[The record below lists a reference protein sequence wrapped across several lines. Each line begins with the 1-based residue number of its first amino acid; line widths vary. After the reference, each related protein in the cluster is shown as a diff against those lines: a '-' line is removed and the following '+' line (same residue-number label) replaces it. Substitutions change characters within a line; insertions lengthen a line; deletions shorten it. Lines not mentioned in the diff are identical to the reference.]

1 MFLVGSLLL
10 VGVLILKQI
19 NEEYAQNGS
28 NWIISV
34 GKNRKYVSNQHF
46 IALSQKNSDTHKSA
60 TISVKK
66 TGKKSDSFKRVWLDL
81 RTVAFNVSSWC
92 TPVSEPPEAPTS
104 FSPADFLPAPD
115 FSENVTIDVGWT
127 SKEGLTVKSCGWFVD
142 YDVGWL
148 TSPWTSINHPY
159 SVFFTPLLK
168 LLNRWKAR
176 MDPVASNLLSL
187 FTLKTHQVCRGFGW
201 RQPQKNSYCTN
212 RGYIIGRRILC

>member
-66 TGKKSDSFKRVWLDL
+66 TGKKSDSFERVWLGL
-81 RTVAFNVSSWC
+81 RTVAFNADARLSVNLRRLRL
-92 TPVSEPPEAPTS
+92 PFLLRTS
-104 FSPADFLPAPD
+104 FLRPTFRRMSLSTWAGLPKK
-115 FSENVTIDVGWT
+115 G
-127 SKEGLTVKSCGWFVD
+127 
-142 YDVGWL
+142 
-148 TSPWTSINHPY
+148 
-159 SVFFTPLLK
+159 
-168 LLNRWKAR
+168 
-176 MDPVASNLLSL
+176 
-187 FTLKTHQVCRGFGW
+187 
-201 RQPQKNSYCTN
+201 
-212 RGYIIGRRILC
+212 